1 MSSLPGQWLRAAT
14 VNSYTEP
21 AARAYPDLWDVPG
34 GHLELD
40 ESELQ
45 ALTREMHEE
54 LGVRIAAESAV
65 RLGRLR
71 SGDGEGA
78 VHVSSWLIG
87 EWEGGPVNIA
97 TAEHD
102 EIRWVRMEDLT
113 SLPLAHEGFVGIA
126 WLFVWPGTHVR
137 PSRRP
142 ALQQVRP
149 GRGRHRQID
158 IAGRFSSAACPDCGT
173 ANDARQYGSGT
184 TSERGPVVP
193 RGLVLRRSVRPRW
206 TTEVSARREPWGD
219 QSPKTLLV
227 VLVVGEQPGGLR
239 HECCGHRCGAS
250 R

>member
-1 MSSLPGQWLRAAT
+1 MSSLQGQWLRAAT

-65 RLGRLR
+65 RLGCLR
-71 SGDGEGA
+71 SGDCEGA

-113 SLPLAHEGFVGIA
+113 SLPLAHEGLLV
-126 WLFVWPGTHVR
+126 LPGYSYGRGPMCV
-137 PSRRP
+137 PSRRRGPATGPTGQGATSANRHRRSFLERRLSRLWNRQRRTSVRFGDDTRKRSSRSTGACLAAKRSP
-142 ALQQVRP
+142 AL
-149 GRGRHRQID
+149 D
-158 IAGRFSSAACPDCGT
+158 D
-173 ANDARQYGSGT
+173 
-184 TSERGPVVP
+184 
-193 RGLVLRRSVRPRW
+193 
-206 TTEVSARREPWGD
+206 
-219 QSPKTLLV
+219 
-227 VLVVGEQPGGLR
+227 
-239 HECCGHRCGAS
+239 
-250 R
+250 

>member
-137 PSRRP
+137 PQPTARPCNRSDRAGGDIGKSTSPVVSRAPLVPIAEPPTTHVSTVWGR
-142 ALQQVRP
+142 QVKEVQSFHGGLSCGEAFAR
-149 GRGRHRQID
+149 
-158 IAGRFSSAACPDCGT
+158 AGRLKCQRG
-173 ANDARQYGSGT
+173 GSLGA
-184 TSERGPVVP
+184 TS
-193 RGLVLRRSVRPRW
+193 RPR
-206 TTEVSARREPWGD
+206 
-219 QSPKTLLV
+219 L
-227 VLVVGEQPGGLR
+227 
-239 HECCGHRCGAS
+239 C
-250 R
+250 